1 MACPA
6 CNSTKNR
13 LWKPEKHAQIYECRT
28 CGAIH
33 GTCYLGESYEIV
45 LPYMTDKPVP
55 PEKTRY
61 FDFITLG
68 SKGVERRHGWYDPE
82 TRLVVQ
88 IG

>member
-13 LWKPEKHAQIYECRT
+13 PYRRERFAQIYECRT

-45 LPYMTDKPVP
+45 RPYMTDKAVP

-68 SKGVERRHGWYDPE
+68 SKGVDRRHGWYDPE

>member
-13 LWKPEKHAQIYECRT
+13 PYRPERFTQIYECRT

-45 LPYMTDKPVP
+45 RPYMTDKDVP

-68 SKGVERRHGWYDPE
+68 SKGMDRRHGWYDPE

>member
-13 LWKPEKHAQIYECRT
+13 LWKPEKHAQIFECRT

-33 GTCYLGESYEIV
+33 GTCYLGDSYEIV
-45 LPYMTDKPVP
+45 RNAWSPTEVP

-68 SKGVERRHGWYDPE
+68 SKGMDRRHGWYDPE

>member
-6 CNSTKNR
+6 CSSTRNTLR
-13 LWKPEKHAQIYECRT
+13 NDLGAQIYECRK

-33 GTCYLGESYEIV
+33 GTCYLGDSYSIV
-45 LPYMTDKPVP
+45 RPHLTDEPVP
-55 PEKTRY
+55 ADRMRY
-61 FDFITLG
+61 FDLLTLG
-68 SKGVERRHGWYDPE
+68 SEGLTRRHGWFDQQ